1 MHDLLKCNN
10 FFFNINVLIQLNNF
24 PFSALCIV
32 RGGGGQLS
40 RCQKPQ
46 IPLSWITA
54 EPRNLWQHFSH
65 FAWGQRQPSM
75 TSSSAYHH
83 LSPHH
88 CREDQT
94 CWNWSW
100 LWRRASSCTSSD
112 SSTWSALQQCSL
124 KPSSEV
130 SSCGSRNGG
139 CCDGS
144 WDLMKW
150 SRGRQ
155 EGAKKSEAMLQM
167 TTSADQLDIFIH
179 TYQDICTR
187 ANQWI

>member
-1 MHDLLKCNN
+1 MFSLTGSFWGGPLKNWQGDQSTNCKSLFVPTLFLHPVNTMHCG
-10 FFFNINVLIQLNNF
+10 
-24 PFSALCIV
+24 

-54 EPRNLWQHFSH
+54 EPKNLWQHFSH
-65 FAWGQRQPSM
+65 FAWGQLQPSM

-83 LSPHH
+83 LSPH
-88 CREDQT
+88 CKEDQT

-100 LWRRASSCTSSD
+100 LWRRASSCTS
-112 SSTWSALQQCSL
+112 TRSALQQCSL

-130 SSCGSRNGG
+130 SSCGRRNGG

-150 SRGRQ
+150 SRGSCKRGQ
-155 EGAKKSEAMLQM
+155 RNLRPCFRWVLVL
-167 TTSADQLDIFIH
+167 TS
-179 TYQDICTR
+179 
-187 ANQWI
+187 